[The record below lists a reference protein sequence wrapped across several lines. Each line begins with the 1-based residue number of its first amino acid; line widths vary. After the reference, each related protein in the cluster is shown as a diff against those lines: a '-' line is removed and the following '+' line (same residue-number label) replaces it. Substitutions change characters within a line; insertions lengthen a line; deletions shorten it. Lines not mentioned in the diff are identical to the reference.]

1 VNLLPENH
9 EGIPDEKMSDM
20 PGQAFIDS
28 TGPKSGVASLIDG
41 AMDVVVLVE
50 RWSLVLPRLAVAYV
64 TWNAL
69 IPDWRV

>member
-50 RWSLVLPRLAVAYV
+50 R
-64 TWNAL
+64 
-69 IPDWRV
+69 